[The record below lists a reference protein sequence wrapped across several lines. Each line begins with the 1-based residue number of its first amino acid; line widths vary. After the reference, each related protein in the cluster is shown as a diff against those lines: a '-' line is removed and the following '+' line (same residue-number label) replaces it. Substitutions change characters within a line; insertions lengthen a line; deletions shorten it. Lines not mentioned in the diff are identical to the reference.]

1 MHRLAFSSQLGR
13 QERHSTACTLS
24 MYTLRAV
31 ALRSDK
37 RALETKCNRR
47 NSAVKFPAVPLEF
60 RLRLGIIP

>member
-1 MHRLAFSSQLGR
+1 
-13 QERHSTACTLS
+13 
-24 MYTLRAV
+24 MYNVRAV